1 MVRPAAFGDEQAIA
15 ELLHGKAGGKS
26 HPRICRR
33 RAHECVMRSRKWK
46 QSSKVY
52 CLVSEDERDV
62 IGGFLYAQE
71 VEAFELCAKIVFL
84 EVIFL
89 VGTACAVAL
98 LRDLRARSRRR
109 IHVPAWASLTPLR
122 AFERLLA
129 PLEPR
134 LVGAVYEV

>member
-15 ELLHGKAGGKS
+15 DLLCAKAGGKS
-26 HPRICRR
+26 QEKICRS
-33 RAHECVMRSRKWK
+33 RAHQCVLRSRKGK
-46 QSSKVY
+46 PGSAY
-52 CLVSEDERDV
+52 CLVSEDDNGG

-71 VEAFELCAKIVFL
+71 VAAFELCAKIVFL

-129 PLEPR
+129 PLDPR